1 MTTTPALDAAAD
13 VLSRV
18 RERRRDEHQAAADL
32 LAAAVAWAGIHSV
45 DERDHHLAAMLPGA
59 EGHLMVAG
67 EGAPL
72 VAEFSVCEFA
82 AAMGITSDAGA
93 AYLGEAVELAHRLRR
108 VYARVQADELPAWKA
123 RRIAQQTI
131 SLPIDGAEYVDRHVA
146 PVAHKIGIAALDRL
160 IEEALVRFDPDEA
173 KARRLAAAD
182 VRRFDIDTHQVSYDG
197 TISVE
202 GVLDLADAIDLDE
215 AVKRG
220 AAHLADLGS
229 DLSLDV
235 RRSIAAGDLA
245 RRQLALELNAEGTE
259 ETSKKRS
266 KRTMPRQVVLHA
278 HLAAAAI
285 TGTGTGETDEL
296 FLARIENTR
305 SFIDAEQVKAWC
317 ANPDTQVVVKPVIDL
332 TGHIATDAYEVP
344 DRLRERQVLL
354 HHTCVFP
361 WCTRPGRKAD
371 CDHVT
376 AASKGGTT
384 CSCNTAPL
392 CRRHHRVK
400 THGRWT
406 YVALDETTFRWRSPH
421 GLIFIRDH
429 TGTQPADHTDP

>member
-1 MTTTPALDAAAD
+1 MTTAPALDTAAD

-18 RERRRDEHQAAADL
+18 RERRQVEHQAAADL

-45 DERDHHLAAMLPGA
+45 DERDSYLAAVVPGT
-59 EGHLMVAG
+59 EGELMVAG
-67 EGAPL
+67 PGAPL

-82 AAMGITSDAGA
+82 AAMGITTDAGA
-93 AYLGEAVELAHRLRR
+93 CYLGEAVELAHRLRR
-108 VYARVQADELPAWKA
+108 VWTRVQSGDLPAWKA

-131 SLPIDGAEYVDRHVA
+131 SLPLDGAEYVDRHVA

-160 IEEALVRFDPDEA
+160 IEEARVRFDPDEA
-173 KARRLAAAD
+173 RERRLAAAD
-182 VRRFDIDTHQVSYDG
+182 GRRFDIDTRQLSYDG

-202 GVLDLADAIDLDE
+202 GVLDLGDAIDLDA
-215 AVKRG
+215 AVTRG
-220 AAHLADLGS
+220 AAQLADLGS

-235 RRSIAAGDLA
+235 RRSMAAGDLA
-245 RRQLALELNAEGTE
+245 RRQLALELNTEQPE
-259 ETSKKRS
+259 ETGKKRS
-266 KRTMPRQVVLHA
+266 RRTMPRQVVLHA

-285 TGTGTGETDEL
+285 TGTGGTSESGDL
-296 FLARIENTR
+296 YLARIENTR
-305 SFIDAEQVKAWC
+305 SFIDVDQVKAWC
-317 ANPDTQVVVKPVIDL
+317 ANPDTQVIVKPVIDL
-332 TGHIATDAYEVP
+332 TDHIATGAYEVP

-376 AASKGGTT
+376 AASQGGTT

-406 YVALDETTFRWRSPH
+406 YTALDETTFRWRSPH

-429 TGTQPADHTDP
+429 TGTQADPTET

>member
-1 MTTTPALDAAAD
+1 M
-13 VLSRV
+13 
-18 RERRRDEHQAAADL
+18 
-32 LAAAVAWAGIHSV
+32 
-45 DERDHHLAAMLPGA
+45 
-59 EGHLMVAG
+59 
-67 EGAPL
+67 
-72 VAEFSVCEFA
+72 
-82 AAMGITSDAGA
+82 
-93 AYLGEAVELAHRLRR
+93 
-108 VYARVQADELPAWKA
+108 
-123 RRIAQQTI
+123 
-131 SLPIDGAEYVDRHVA
+131 
-146 PVAHKIGIAALDRL
+146 AHKIGIAALDRL
-160 IEEALVRFDPDEA
+160 IEEARVRFDPDEA
-173 KARRLAAAD
+173 RERRLAAAD
-182 VRRFDIDTHQVSYDG
+182 GRHFDIDTHQVSYDG

-202 GVLDLADAIDLDE
+202 GVLDLADAIDLDA
-215 AVKRG
+215 AVTRG
-220 AAHLADLGS
+220 AAELADLGN
-229 DLSLDV
+229 DASLDV
-235 RRSIAAGDLA
+235 RRSMAAGDLA
-245 RRQLALELNAEGTE
+245 RRQLALELNTDQPEAEA
-259 ETSKKRS
+259 KRS
-266 KRTMPRQVVLHA
+266 KRAMPRQVVLHA

-285 TGTGTGETDEL
+285 SGGTGESGGL

-305 SFIDAEQVKAWC
+305 SFIDVEQVKAWC

-332 TGHIATDAYEVP
+332 TGHIATTAYEVP

-376 AASKGGTT
+376 AASRGGTT

-429 TGTQPADHTDP
+429 TGTQADPNET

>member
-1 MTTTPALDAAAD
+1 MTTAPVLDTAAD

-18 RERRRDEHQAAADL
+18 RAERQVEHQAAANL
-32 LAAAVAWAGIHSV
+32 LTAAVAWAGIHSV
-45 DERDHHLAAMLPGA
+45 DERDSYLAAVVPGT
-59 EGHLMVAG
+59 EGELMVAG
-67 EGAPL
+67 PGAPL

-82 AAMGITSDAGA
+82 AAMGITTDAGA
-93 AYLGEAVELAHRLRR
+93 CYLGEAVELAHRLRR
-108 VYARVQADELPAWKA
+108 VWTRVQSGDLPAWKA

-131 SLPIDGAEYVDRHVA
+131 SLPMDGAAYVDRHVA

-160 IEEALVRFDPDEA
+160 IEEARVRFDPDEA
-173 KARRLAAAD
+173 RERRLAAAD
-182 VRRFDIDTHQVSYDG
+182 GRHFDIDTHQVSYDG
-197 TISVE
+197 TIAVE

-235 RRSIAAGDLA
+235 RRSMAAGDLA
-245 RRQLALELNAEGTE
+245 RRQLALELNVEGTE

-266 KRTMPRQVVLHA
+266 KRAMPRQVVLHT

-285 TGTGTGETDEL
+285 GGSGDEL
-296 FLARIENTR
+296 YLARIENTR
-305 SFIDAEQVKAWC
+305 SFIDVEQVRAWC

-332 TGHIATDAYEVP
+332 TGHIATTAYEVP

-406 YVALDETTFRWRSPH
+406 YTALDETTFRWRSPH
-421 GLIFIRDH
+421 GLTFLRDH
-429 TGTQPADHTDP
+429 TGTHPT